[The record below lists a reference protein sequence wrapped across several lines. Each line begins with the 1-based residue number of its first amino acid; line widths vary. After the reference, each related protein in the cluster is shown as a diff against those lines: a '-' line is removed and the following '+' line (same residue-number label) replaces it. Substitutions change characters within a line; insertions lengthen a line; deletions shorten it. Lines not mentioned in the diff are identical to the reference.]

1 MNGDA
6 RGLTGLAP
14 RERNGQYGFYLNFE
28 QQVSGTAGARGAS
41 VFLNFS
47 QADRATAAQDHQ
59 LALGLQ
65 YKGPFGQARDVVG
78 VAIGATHN
86 NGRARATR
94 GSRTSGWTRGPR
106 WATAMSTWPRP
117 TSWSPVPSI
126 YLRPN
131 LQYIRHPGGTSNN
144 HDAFIIGLKTGITF

>member
-41 VFLNFS
+41 VFLNFAGRPRHRGAGS
-47 QADRATAAQDHQ
+47 Q

-86 NGRARATR
+86 NGRYARYARQQDQRLDTR
-94 GSRTSGWTRGPR
+94 TTVGDGYEYVAEASTAGRRCRRSTCGPTCSTSDIR
-106 WATAMSTWPRP
+106 AARP
-117 TSWSPVPSI
+117 TTTTPS
-126 YLRPN
+126 
-131 LQYIRHPGGTSNN
+131 SS
-144 HDAFIIGLKTGITF
+144 D